1 MRQALRVRP
10 RDRQD
15 DLGDRVAGRGQ
26 GRPAVSDGVAY
37 VGDYSGTFTAVRVKD
52 GSVKWQ
58 SGSQGGAFGQAG
70 DFYSTAAVAFGR
82 VYVASKDGRVY
93 SFEKDS
99 GELAWSQTAGGELY
113 AGIVAADT
121 PNTEPT
127 IYVGSYGGERF
138 YALDARSGEE
148 RWSVAAD
155 GPIIG
160 AASLVGE
167 IVYFA
172 DLETT
177 HTTALRAGNGEQV
190 WTFRD
195 GAYNPVIS
203 DGGRLYLT
211 GYKYIYGLRP
221 VKQGQG
227 HSGGTEARG
236 KKKQAG

>member
-1 MRQALRVRP
+1 M
-10 RDRQD
+10 
-15 DLGDRVAGRGQ
+15 
-26 GRPAVSDGVAY
+26 AVGLP
-37 VGDYSGTFTAVRVKD
+37 
-52 GSVKWQ
+52 
-58 SGSQGGAFGQAG
+58 GGAFGQAG

-190 WTFRD
+190 WTFGTAPTIRSSPT
-195 GAYNPVIS
+195 A
-203 DGGRLYLT
+203 GGST
-211 GYKYIYGLRP
+211 
-221 VKQGQG
+221 
-227 HSGGTEARG
+227 
-236 KKKQAG
+236 